1 MNSYFQVLPLI
12 ATVVLIYWEFL
23 TDFCTYTNTH
33 CVSRW
38 RVAAAALIS
47 QILSGSL
54 DFAYF
59 CDFSIKI
66 FYMKL
71 SRFPCIKNKHYLRLL
86 RMPEFQIKIEI
97 SSYCELSRLQALFSV
112 AKKIDL

>member
-1 MNSYFQVLPLI
+1 
-12 ATVVLIYWEFL
+12 
-23 TDFCTYTNTH
+23 
-33 CVSRW
+33 
-38 RVAAAALIS
+38 
-47 QILSGSL
+47 
-54 DFAYF
+54 
-59 CDFSIKI
+59 
-66 FYMKL
+66 MKL